1 MQWLQGHFSKI
12 QGALDKKETGKFRVN
27 PMIDESQKLTE
38 LIEYQQDSV
47 VSKTIIKKEA
57 GTVTLFAFAE
67 GEGLSEHTA
76 PYDAMVYAVDGEAEI
91 TVSARSN
98 VLRQGE
104 MIILPAN
111 KPHAVKAWKRFK
123 MLLIMIKS

>member
-1 MQWLQGHFSKI
+1 
-12 QGALDKKETGKFRVN
+12 
-27 PMIDESQKLTE
+27 MIVESQKLTK

-47 VSKTIIKKEA
+47 VSKTIIKKKT
-57 GTVTLFAFAE
+57 GTVTMFAFAE

-91 TVSARSN
+91 TVSGKSN

-104 MIILPAN
+104 TILLPAN